1 MSESLLEISSQSGE
15 LSIPDGICCNC
26 AREDRVATVD
36 SELKVTRYFG
46 MGGSEYTFTWGL
58 PFCRGCEATAAR
70 TPINKLHVLLV
81 IGVVTVSLFL
91 LAIIAQMLLER
102 SLLGGHDFWVSL
114 AAASA
119 LVGAYYATRKPE
131 GAQTSYYQ
139 PVRIRK
145 LRQKFSSGEV
155 TGIVLAFTNGAYMRR
170 FREANA
176 ASLRS

>member
-1 MSESLLEISSQSGE
+1 MPNKLTPLLNVADVAQSVAFYCDLGFEVTARSEDAGE
-15 LSIPDGICCNC
+15 L
-26 AREDRVATVD
+26 V
-36 SELKVTRYFG
+36 
-46 MGGSEYTFTWGL
+46 
-58 PFCRGCEATAAR
+58 
-70 TPINKLHVLLV
+70 
-81 IGVVTVSLFL
+81 
-91 LAIIAQMLLER
+91 
-102 SLLGGHDFWVSL
+102 WVSL

-155 TGIVLAFTNGAYMRR
+155 TGIVLALTNGAYMRR